1 MEKTVETGAFSREKI
16 GEFIKDYGAIIG
28 IVIILLVFQIF
39 DHRFLRPANVWGV
52 CKSSAVSDYDG
63 AWNDSGHVSERN

>member
-1 MEKTVETGAFSREKI
+1 MTLVRLLFFKEDVFMEKTVETGAFSREKI

-39 DHRFLRPANVWGV
+39 DHRFLRPANI
-52 CKSSAVSDYDG
+52 
-63 AWNDSGHVSERN
+63 